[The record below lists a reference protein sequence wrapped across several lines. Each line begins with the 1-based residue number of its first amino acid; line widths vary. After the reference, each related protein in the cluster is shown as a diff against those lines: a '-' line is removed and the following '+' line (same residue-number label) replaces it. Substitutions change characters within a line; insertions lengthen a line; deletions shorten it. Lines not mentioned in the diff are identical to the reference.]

1 MQGNINRDDFVSNST
16 SGRRIEHGGLKVLLC
31 GREGVC
37 HLFFSLV
44 REEEEEDDGRDF
56 TDRFRNDK

>member
-37 HLFFSLV
+37 LFLSLV
-44 REEEEEDDGRDF
+44 REEEDNGRDF